1 MGQTLY
7 TCLAG
12 RGWMILRNLKLII
25 REEAANK
32 NIIKPEEN
40 NSHILRDIELKN
52 KKATNIIFYEQ
63 NYSSIL
69 LKFIY
74 ICIYSSLFFFRA
86 YSLSLIATK

>member
-1 MGQTLY
+1 MPRR
-7 TCLAG
+7 A
-12 RGWMILRNLKLII
+12 WVRNLKLII
-25 REEAANK
+25 REEAVNK

-40 NSHILRDIELKN
+40 NFHILRDIELKN

-69 LKFIY
+69 LKFI
-74 ICIYSSLFFFRA
+74 CIYMYILVFVFFRA